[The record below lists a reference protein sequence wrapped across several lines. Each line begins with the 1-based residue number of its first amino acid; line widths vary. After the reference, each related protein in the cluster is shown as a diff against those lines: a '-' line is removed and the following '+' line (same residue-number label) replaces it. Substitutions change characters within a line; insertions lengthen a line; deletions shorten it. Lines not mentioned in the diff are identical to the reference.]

1 MRFAEGSG
9 LRACSG
15 MVVGISKASSVS
27 KSAREIILE
36 LPDPEDGSTTIFR
49 NVGATAKHMTSHPRK
64 LTSSGPIVSFR
75 EIQFP
80 KMLMYGP
87 YSIVKKML
95 VVICTNFEFSNIK
108 NGVLSRT

>member
-1 MRFAEGSG
+1 
-9 LRACSG
+9 
-15 MVVGISKASSVS
+15 VS

-64 LTSSGPIVSFR
+64 LTPSGPIFSFR
-75 EIQFP
+75 KILTYE
-80 KMLMYGP
+80 P
-87 YSIVKKML
+87 YSIIKKML
-95 VVICTNFEFSNIK
+95 VMIYTNFEFGNIK